1 MLKVI
6 DLVSTQN
13 FPKNNNFY
21 PLIFFSLH
29 WIHHTIS
36 QANLNQLQ
44 SSQQLSQLNSQQ
56 SSQQS
61 SQLSYPR
68 RKDKIQVFTST
79 YGINKSSLHK
89 KWSLS
94 LKTSSVNV
102 IKSVLFFFWR
112 KLGIGM
118 WLFDKIYLCEMQYIC
133 IQQSLECSIPASE
146 NYPSWQ
152 DVKQWLFALN
162 VTKIT
167 IRKNSSQ

>member
-94 LKTSSVNV
+94 LKPSSVNV
-102 IKSVLFFFWR
+102 IKSVLFFFLKETGYWDVTVWQNIFVWDAVYLHATEFR
-112 KLGIGM
+112 VLHSGVGKLPKLAGCKAVT
-118 WLFDKIYLCEMQYIC
+118 LCLKCDKD
-133 IQQSLECSIPASE
+133 
-146 NYPSWQ
+146 N
-152 DVKQWLFALN
+152 N
-162 VTKIT
+162 
-167 IRKNSSQ
+167 